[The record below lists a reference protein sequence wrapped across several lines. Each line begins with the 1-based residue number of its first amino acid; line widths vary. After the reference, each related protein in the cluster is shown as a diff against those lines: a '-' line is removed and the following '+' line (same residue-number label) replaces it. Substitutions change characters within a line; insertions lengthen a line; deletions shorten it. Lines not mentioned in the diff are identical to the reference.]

1 MTSDGLAA
9 AKSFAAKLSI
19 TGWLLFVG
27 FVLAVIATFFP
38 YAVVSADLLGSIEI
52 SANGSAK
59 FVVFLL
65 AAVAAGLAWPV
76 LSGSPLAVWRLV
88 GLSAVA
94 AVLGFLMIKWFSDA
108 SSSQAGGEVNV
119 SPGFGLLLYGAAVV
133 AIVVG
138 VVRLWID
145 RSRTQKQAY

>member
-1 MTSDGLAA
+1 MASNGFAS
-9 AKSFAAKLSI
+9 AKSFASRLSI
-19 TGWLLFVG
+19 TGWLLFGG
-27 FVLAVIATFFP
+27 FVLAVIGTFFP
-38 YAVVSADLLGSIEI
+38 YAVVSAALLGSIEI

-65 AAVAAGLAWPV
+65 VGVAAALAWPV
-76 LSGSPLAVWRLV
+76 VSGSAVAVWRLI
-88 GLSAVA
+88 GLSVVA

-108 SSSQAGGEVNV
+108 SSNQGGDEVNV

-145 RSRTQKQAY
+145 RSRTTKQAY